1 MLAQEL
7 GRHVRDKNCTFF
19 NSPALQQPE
28 TEPLPSS
35 STAAAGKAVPSTAR
49 AHLPGEN
56 SIILNDSIKVN
67 MNDHKIGKE
76 SHLYSSAPVTGTMM
90 VRRTVLVGGRT
101 ETVSRAPAVEAAGN
115 TADESSGGTYLRM
128 LDGFW
133 R

>member
-1 MLAQEL
+1 
-7 GRHVRDKNCTFF
+7 
-19 NSPALQQPE
+19 
-28 TEPLPSS
+28 
-35 STAAAGKAVPSTAR
+35 
-49 AHLPGEN
+49 
-56 SIILNDSIKVN
+56 

-76 SHLYSSAPVTGTMM
+76 SHLYSSTPVTGTMV

-101 ETVSRAPAVEAAGN
+101 ETVSRAPGSTTLAAVEAAAAGN

>member
-1 MLAQEL
+1 
-7 GRHVRDKNCTFF
+7 
-19 NSPALQQPE
+19 
-28 TEPLPSS
+28 
-35 STAAAGKAVPSTAR
+35 
-49 AHLPGEN
+49 
-56 SIILNDSIKVN
+56 

-101 ETVSRAPAVEAAGN
+101 ETVSRAPTLVEAVEAGN

-128 LDGFW
+128 LNGFW